1 MNMRDRSS
9 DVILNA
15 SICNNKSRG
24 GGIQRLDSHF
34 IKLLNLGFKAVFIV
48 FAEHVK

>member
-1 MNMRDRSS
+1 MRDRSS

-24 GGIQRLDSHF
+24 GGIRRLDSHF